1 MNRLIEE
8 INVTA
13 VNLSLELERAVIEH
27 KLQEDEGIY
36 VTEDGWFPFWI
47 RILKSNGFI
56 GFTTYLMLRKN
67 STTLQRL
74 ELANQF
80 NSDTYMSSAYVVED
94 MLKIDHVLSYRNG
107 MLSETLIRACRQYS
121 GGIGLFITEHD
132 PNYQVLMRLTEAETD
147 VVVNEVGDKPEVK

>member
-47 RILKSNGFI
+47 NILKSKGFI

-80 NSDTYMSSAYVVED
+80 NCDTYMSSAYVVEN

-121 GGIGLFITEHD
+121 GGIGLFIAEHD

-147 VVVNEVGDKPEVK
+147 LVVNEDADKPEVK